1 MAIFPI
7 IFTDPPIPMSLPI
20 TTLEI
25 SFYTDPLC
33 CWSWVMQPQ
42 WKKLLDEFGDT
53 LNVTYKMV
61 GLLPSWNNFSDSTNS
76 IRKPIQ
82 MGPEWMHASE
92 TSGVYIDDSIW
103 VTDPP
108 ASSFPAC
115 IAVKCV
121 ELQSPKMAAIYL
133 SLLQQAVMTKRLN
146 IAHTAV
152 LLGLADDLGKRFPDF
167 NLFKFREDLFGET
180 GKEAFRK
187 DWQEAKYRGINRYP
201 TLVFRA
207 SGHNPVLLSGLQ
219 SYDTLKDV
227 ALKLTAL

>member
-1 MAIFPI
+1 
-7 IFTDPPIPMSLPI
+7 MSPPI
-20 TTLEI
+20 TTIEI

-42 WKKLLDEFGDT
+42 WKKLLDEFGDS
-53 LNVTYKMV
+53 LHVTYKMV

-82 MGPEWMHASE
+82 MGPEWMHARE

-115 IAVKCV
+115 IAVKSV
-121 ELQSPKMAAIYL
+121 ELQSHKMAAVYL
-133 SLLQQAVMTKRLN
+133 SMVQEAVMTKRMN
-146 IAHTAV
+146 IALTAV
-152 LLGLADDLGKRFPDF
+152 LLELANDLGKSAPDF
-167 NLFKFREDLFGET
+167 NLFKFREDLFGEA

-187 DWQEAKYRGINRYP
+187 DWQEARYRGITRFP

-207 SGHNPVLLSGLQ
+207 SGHNPVLVNGLQ
-219 SYDTLKDV
+219 FYDAMKDIV
-227 ALKLTAL
+227 LKLTSGGSGQP